1 MVHVQTLS
9 TSYFL
14 AGPNQHNDRNI
25 AVQQDNLLD
34 YREPFASIVSSCLD
48 RKRNSS
54 HGTYFFGFYCIS
66 WVSRT
71 GFTSTPIPLPKA
83 HEGKPSLVAKD
94 CPHQRWP
101 PTSPGAARG
110 GGLWTGG
117 GSRPAKRDSK
127 RAMHL
132 TTQWKYKFHP
142 IPSNQSLATVSSV
155 KSKTFTV
162 RGASG
167 TCMTKCDRKHSISRC
182 KILYVI

>member
-1 MVHVQTLS
+1 MERISSDFIASLGCHG
-9 TSYFL
+9 L
-14 AGPNQHNDRNI
+14 ASRPHRFPCPKLMRGNHLLLLKIVRINDGPPPPQ
-25 AVQQDNLLD
+25 
-34 YREPFASIVSSCLD
+34 EP
-48 RKRNSS
+48 
-54 HGTYFFGFYCIS
+54 
-66 WVSRT
+66 
-71 GFTSTPIPLPKA
+71 
-83 HEGKPSLVAKD
+83 
-94 CPHQRWP
+94 
-101 PTSPGAARG
+101 PGG